1 MKQVVESVFF
11 FFFIEEKNVPVF
23 NIQNVT
29 VLNG

>member
-1 MKQVVESVFF
+1 MKQVVESVF